1 MTRPRIV
8 ARMGGLR
15 LRVSPWLAGAV
26 GLLVGVSVAL
36 LFAPNGTTSTIVSEP
51 GASGLPGTT
60 TGGAHGGATGAA
72 GVTSGGSGSTTG
84 SAPGSTS
91 GGLATTGG
99 SLTGGTTGT
108 AATTGSTTGTT
119 TSAGAP
125 LTLRGVT
132 DKVIRIGIAAPD
144 LSAVGALGPGYD
156 DGDPEKQ
163 AASVLA
169 AWKRDGLLP
178 VHGRTVVFSYKSFN
192 ILSDAAARSACTGL
206 IDDDHS
212 FMVIANH
219 TFSGPGADCVTKERH
234 APLVTAEGVNEAEQ
248 QMDAPYYFTT
258 QMSESRLL
266 RNWPYWADA
275 HGLLKGKRIG
285 LYYFTSEKQHVFA
298 NLKASLVK
306 LGYGK
311 NIVSEVTS
319 TTEGGGPSDS
329 VAARKFQR
337 AHVNLAWLVVD
348 QLSQTNF
355 MNAALANL
363 YHPTYI
369 GSDYRLD
376 STNTATM
383 TFPPSEYGGTYG
395 MTGMR
400 VGEAASGMPEPA
412 VAKKCVANY
421 RKYTGVTVD
430 RQKNEAEY
438 VSLQDTCDEGRLV
451 MYALQHA
458 GRNLTPTSFVA
469 ALQKVR
475 NLPMGISG
483 NVSYGPGIYAG
494 TNTQRTIQWQATCK
508 CWHALGRF
516 TPLYVE

>member
-1 MTRPRIV
+1 MAGPR
-8 ARMGGLR
+8 M
-15 LRVSPWLAGAV
+15 RVNPLLAGAV
-26 GLLVGVSVAL
+26 GVLVGVTVAL
-36 LFAPNGTTSTIVSEP
+36 LFAPKGATSTVLTEP
-51 GASGLPGTT
+51 GSVAVTPSTS
-60 TGGAHGGATGAA
+60 TGGTPA
-72 GVTSGGSGSTTG
+72 GSGSV
-84 SAPGSTS
+84 
-91 GGLATTGG
+91 TGG
-99 SLTGGTTGT
+99 GVG
-108 AATTGSTTGTT
+108 ATTGSTTGALAVSTGTSSGGSTGSTTGTTGASTGAT
-119 TSAGAP
+119 TSGAP
-125 LTLRGVT
+125 DVAIRGVS
-132 DKVIRIGIAAPD
+132 DRLIRIGIAAPD

-178 VHGRTVVFSYKSFN
+178 VHGRNVIFSYKSFN

-206 IDDDHS
+206 LDDDHS
-212 FMVIANH
+212 FMLIANH
-219 TFSGPGADCVTKERH
+219 TFSGPGADCVTKEHH

-266 RNWPYWADA
+266 RNWPYWANA
-275 HGLLKGKRIG
+275 HGLLKDKKIG
-285 LYYFTSEKQHVFA
+285 LYYFTNEKQHVYA

-329 VAARKFQR
+329 VAARKFQN

-363 YHPTYI
+363 YHPMYI

-383 TFPPSEYGGTYG
+383 TFPPNEYSGTFG

-400 VGEAASGMPEPA
+400 VGEAAAGMPEPSA
-412 VAKKCVANY
+412 AKKCVADY
-421 RKYTGVTVD
+421 RRYTGVTVD
-430 RQKNEAEY
+430 REKNEAEY

-458 GRNLTPTSFVA
+458 GRELTPASFIA
-469 ALQKVR
+469 ALQTVR
-475 NLPMGISG
+475 DMPMGISG
-483 NVSYGPGIYAG
+483 NVSYGPGVYAG
-494 TNTQRTIQWQATCK
+494 TNTQRTIEWQGSCK
-508 CWHALGRF
+508 CWRAIGRF
-516 TPLYVE
+516 APLYVR